1 MATLMK
7 GPFTSAEIASPTEA
21 AVSLDRKPMAATER
35 AASVSLEP
43 GRSTSI
49 LGFKDLVVDG
59 SV

>member
-1 MATLMK
+1 MK
-7 GPFTSAEIASPTEA
+7 GPFISAEIASPTEA

-35 AASVSLEP
+35 AASISLET